1 MDQSLVTAARGR
13 LTMLEPVRQYALE
26 RLASDATSV
35 RRRHYD
41 HYLAL
46 AEDAEHD
53 LWLRGVSS
61 DRFEEVHRER
71 DNFRAA
77 LAWADGTPAYTR
89 LAGHIDPYLRA
100 ADADPEAIEIYV
112 RALEIPGADPEDV
125 ARVQLALSAVLPLT
139 DPRARAQVSAA
150 LAYYEAKGDRRR
162 IALALFRTSNIEIM
176 DGHEAEG
183 YALAEQALEHARAI
197 GDRAL
202 EGYAL
207 TQMAIGSVNIERGQ
221 PLLEAGLEALRQ
233 PARST
238 ASRGCSP
245 RSHSAC
251 CASAPTTRPRRCTA
265 RPSTPSTRPAAAT

>member
-1 MDQSLVTAARGR
+1 M
-13 LTMLEPVRQYALE
+13 
-26 RLASDATSV
+26 
-35 RRRHYD
+35 
-41 HYLAL
+41 
-46 AEDAEHD
+46 
-53 LWLRGVSS
+53 SS

-77 LAWADGTPAYTR
+77 LAWADDTPAYTR

-221 PLLEAGLEALRQ
+221 PLLEAGLEALRHAGAINRI
-233 PARST
+233 PGVLST
-238 ASRGCSP
+238 VAFGLLRLG
-245 RSHSAC
+245 AYDE
-251 CASAPTTRPRRCTA
+251 ARRCTA